1 MPKSKY
7 TKRADGRYVY
17 AYTDILTAK
26 RKYIYGSSPREIDQ
40 KLREM
45 HARAEM
51 GRTFEQVAEDWKD
64 TYFERRIFPS
74 TQHAYTAPYERLVQ
88 YFGKYRM
95 EQMSPRTV
103 ADFFDSMAREGFSAK
118 TISNYR
124 SVLNLIFRSAVFN
137 GDMDSNPLSC
147 VDSPKKESK
156 AHRPAASLSD
166 EETIKNANDKWVV
179 PLVLLYTGMRRGE
192 LCALQRK
199 HIDYKKK
206 IIRIEQS
213 VYWDHCQPIIKSTKT
228 EAGKRI
234 IPILDPV
241 LDIFKSFEKLHPETF
256 LFSAT
261 DGKTPYKE
269 HQFDRRWRYYQKR
282 NKIQCTPHQLRH
294 SYATILHECGI
305 DAKTA
310 QHLLGHSQIS
320 TTLDIYT
327 EFREQSVDDAA
338 KLLNGKL
345 AL

>member
-26 RKYIYGSSPREIDQ
+26 RKYVYGSSPREIDK

-51 GRTFEQVAEDWKD
+51 GRTFAQVAEDWHD
-64 TYFERRIFPS
+64 NYFERRLSPN
-74 TQHAYTAPYERLVQ
+74 TQKKENGRYLRLVS
-88 YFGKYRM
+88 YFGKMRM
-95 EQMSPRTV
+95 EQISPRTV
-103 ADFFDSMAREGFSAK
+103 SDFLNSLSDEGLSAK
-118 TISNYR
+118 SISNQR
-124 SVLNLIFRSAVFN
+124 SLLNLIFRFAVFS

-147 VDSPKKESK
+147 VDSPQARQK
-156 AHRPAASLSD
+156 AHRPAASPED
-166 EETIKNANDKWVV
+166 ENTIRTCKDKWIV
-179 PLVLLYTGMRRGE
+179 PLVILYTGMRRGE

-213 VYWDHCQPIIKSTKT
+213 VYWEHCKPIVKLPKTK
-228 EAGKRI
+228 AGNRV

-241 LDIFKSFEKLHPETF
+241 WDIFKSFEKLPPSAF
-256 LFSAT
+256 VFSF
-261 DGKTPYKE
+261 DGGTSPYTE
-269 HQFDRRWRYYQKR
+269 WQFFNSWKSYSNR
-282 NKIQCTPHQLRH
+282 NGVHCSPHQLRH

-338 KLLNGKL
+338 RLLNGKL